1 MELQKLTVSIVNLK
15 PSIENIMENQEKLKE
30 IAARVLE
37 KANYQSDDNV
47 ESDEHG
53 SVIAVIMVISV
64 MLTLI
69 RIIQECNKDKDK
81 MFYAN
86 RVRNF
91 SVRRGW
97 FTKMKIKR
105 VLRRELKPE
114 DYKKNSASLVNAILD
129 EAATMK
135 EEDLIALLEASNV

>member
-1 MELQKLTVSIVNLK
+1 
-15 PSIENIMENQEKLKE
+15 MENQEKLKE
-30 IAARVLE
+30 IAARILE
-37 KANYQSDDNV
+37 KANYESDDSV

-53 SVIAVIMVISV
+53 SVIAVIMIIST

-69 RIIQECNKDKDK
+69 RIIQECNKNKDK

-86 RVRNF
+86 RIRDF

-114 DYKKNSASLVNAILD
+114 DYKKHAASLVNAILD
-129 EAATMK
+129 EAATIK
-135 EEDLIALLEASNV
+135 EEDLITLLESANV

>member
-1 MELQKLTVSIVNLK
+1 M
-15 PSIENIMENQEKLKE
+15 MENQEKLKE
-30 IAARVLE
+30 IASRILE
-37 KANYQSDDNV
+37 KANYESDDNV

-53 SVIAVIMVISV
+53 SVIAVIMVIST

-69 RIIQECNKDKDK
+69 RIIQECNKNKDK

-86 RVRNF
+86 RIRDF

-114 DYKKNSASLVNAILD
+114 DYKKNAASLVNAILD
-129 EAATMK
+129 EAATIK
-135 EEDLIALLEASNV
+135 EEDLITLLESANV